1 MAKDN
6 SSKTIWIIVAVVL
19 GVLIIGGLIFG
30 FGIYYLY
37 KAGTAVVA
45 SPSPTTNLQTG
56 TLSSYAN
63 ARYGFSMKYPSTFSA
78 QESQNGDG
86 VTLTSISP
94 AITIRAYG
102 SMNALSQNLDEYL
115 NFARD
120 NLFKESAGAE
130 ESAATETTLG
140 GLPAQERRW
149 QYVNSVDGTQTIMD
163 QVTALKGDSF
173 YTVQMVIAYSDYSQ
187 YAPMFDEI
195 LKSFKFE

>member
-1 MAKDN
+1 MAKEN
-6 SSKTIWIIVAVVL
+6 KSKTIWIIVAVVL
-19 GVLIIGGLIFG
+19 GILIIGGILVVWG
-30 FGIYYLY
+30 GYYLY
-37 KAGTAVVA
+37 KVGTAET
-45 SPSPTTNLQTG
+45 SPSPTTNIQTG
-56 TLSSYAN
+56 TMSSYEN

-86 VTLTSISP
+86 VTLTSSSP

-149 QYVNSVDGTQTIMD
+149 QYINSVDGSETIMD
-163 QVTALKGDSF
+163 QVTAIKGDSF

-187 YAPMFDEI
+187 YSPMFDEI
-195 LKSFKFE
+195 LQTYKFV